1 MEVEEQQGGRGG
13 VWRWRSSREV
23 AVMLDEGQKIHGNKH
38 IYHGKHLPIFYKP
51 FSFSA

>member
-23 AVMLDEGQKIHGNKH
+23 EEEEYGG
-38 IYHGKHLPIFYKP
+38 G
-51 FSFSA
+51 